1 MAKDRRAAIGPA
13 AKRLDMV
20 VLAGLPPEHHTWAVD
35 LLGSKARVVVG
46 APSSARDGA
55 LYPARVIE
63 TLLKSAA
70 SFAVRRRSRGPA
82 SPIHPS
88 FVTLLYVTSPDQ
100 EALLSAFDFAVLPVP
115 LDLLGVYGET
125 GRMHRHKREAVEAA
139 LGDVF
144 APGARA
150 NAIAGEVRQ
159 RVGRRSEADALL
171 LPSRNFRVDGGDLT
185 AMFREYRSGARE
197 PTDRFPELGVVALNH
212 DDLPRLERNEVRRVH
227 IDERDL
233 AFLHA
238 NDAAFDGPAR
248 ELPEDAEAE
257 ANRRLLR
264 TLFRFGGPMP
274 SGFHHDVQ
282 RRDGKEMVDTPFDCC
297 VAGPVT
303 VSAPHANVYPD
314 DFVRA
319 KGKEERKI

>member
-1 MAKDRRAAIGPA
+1 
-13 AKRLDMV
+13 MV
-20 VLAGLPPEHHTWAVD
+20 VLAGLPPEHYTWAVD
-35 LLGSKARVVVG
+35 LLASNSRVVVG
-46 APSSARDGA
+46 APSSARDGP

-115 LDLLGVYGET
+115 LGVLGVYGER
-125 GRMHRHKREAVEAA
+125 GRMLRHERAAVEAA
-139 LGDVF
+139 LRDVF

-159 RVGRRSEADALL
+159 RVGRTSEADALL
-171 LPSRNFRVDGGDLT
+171 LPPANFRVDGGDLT
-185 AMFREYRSGARE
+185 VMFSEYRSGVRE

-227 IDERDL
+227 VDERDL
-233 AFLHA
+233 AFLRRQRRRLRRSSQGITGGRRGGSEPTAAAYPLPVRRTDAIRVPPRRPEAGRQGDGRHA
-238 NDAAFDGPAR
+238 
-248 ELPEDAEAE
+248 L
-257 ANRRLLR
+257 RLLR
-264 TLFRFGGPMP
+264 GGPR
-274 SGFHHDVQ
+274 DRQ
-282 RRDGKEMVDTPFDCC
+282 RVARERLPRRFREGQRQGGAQNITPRPFDRL
-297 VAGPVT
+297 A
-303 VSAPHANVYPD
+303 A
-314 DFVRA
+314 R
-319 KGKEERKI
+319 